1 MLHLL
6 FSLISQEIGVT
17 TRSRGEVPSLHRHP
31 DIHHKRREIDAE
43 TRESVEVR
51 KGRFQ
56 ILQGIFM
63 QQAQMMAHLG
73 VDHLWLA
80 LTDRQAQR

>member
-17 TRSRGEVPSLHRHP
+17 TRARGVVPSLHRHL

-63 QQAQMMAHLG
+63 QQAQMMARLG